1 MKIKFTWKCESS
13 SERVLGQP
21 GHRNVHRDVTLT
33 GGFRVMCEMRKF
45 MARSSQFMKESTV
58 SLMTAGMTWV

>member
-45 MARSSQFMKESTV
+45 MARSSQFM
-58 SLMTAGMTWV
+58 